1 MYVFA
6 YIRFNAKLINEII
19 TGLGSTRGLRRL
31 KIDSRTWQFL
41 FFLVDWQPYMAIF
54 LLLLS
59 TAVHGLIFF
68 VDRLPY
74 MAIFF
79 IFCRSTAVHGIFFFE
94 YRQPYIAK
102 KFWKVSALAY
112 LVNKL
117 ALALTFPDFL
127 VTSGNE
133 IRLLYA
139 HHGYSAPIWTGGDC
153 EGSWP
158 VCQVAWRPG
167 GMGAAAASSE
177 FRQLLLESPLCSK
190 FI

>member
-1 MYVFA
+1 MAISFFSCWLTAVHGNFFVV
-6 YIRFNAKLINEII
+6 I
-19 TGLGSTRGLRRL
+19 
-31 KIDSRTWQFL
+31 IDSRTWPY
-41 FFLVDWQPYMAIF
+41 FFCRSI
-54 LLLLS
+54 
-59 TAVHGLIFF
+59 AVHGNFF
-68 VDRLPY
+68 YFLP
-74 MAIFF
+74 IDSRTWHFF
-79 IFCRSTAVHGIFFFE
+79 CA

-102 KFWKVSALAY
+102 KFWKVTALAY